1 MVTELTRA
9 LSAFDDQVF
18 LRSQQVSYGKAFFFS
33 SLARFPVSFAKMVP
47 LLFQLPWL
55 IKPSYFFKH
64 AVRLSILFIFSSDPL
79 VEVPLL
85 VLLFL
90 HVSLPPNSPFPWQ
103 DMLPFG

>member
-1 MVTELTRA
+1 MHFQLLMTKFFFDLSKFLMV
-9 LSAFDDQVF
+9 
-18 LRSQQVSYGKAFFFS
+18 KPFS
-33 SLARFPVSFAKMVP
+33 SLHLHVSLSLAEMVP

-55 IKPSYFFKH
+55 INPFYFLKH
-64 AVRLSILFIFSSDPL
+64 AVGLSILFIFFSDPL